1 MGDINKKTGK
11 ATTVLAFIQSG
22 LMFIQLAIGL
32 GILGFVVWL
41 FIKIF

>member
-1 MGDINKKTGK
+1 MGNKKAEK

-22 LMFIQLAIGL
+22 LMFIQLAIGVGVL
-32 GILGFVVWL
+32 AFVVWL